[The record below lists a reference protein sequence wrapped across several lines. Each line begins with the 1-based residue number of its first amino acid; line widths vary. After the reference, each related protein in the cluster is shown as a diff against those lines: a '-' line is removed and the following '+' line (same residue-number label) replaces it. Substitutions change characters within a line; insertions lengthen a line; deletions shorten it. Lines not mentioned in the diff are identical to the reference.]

1 MSLNKVNHL
10 AIIMDGNQ
18 RWSSINKKNKLEGYL
33 AGLNNLKF
41 IIDKCIEKKIKNLTV
56 YALSS
61 ENIKR
66 ASSKIIFN
74 LIRDK
79 HKEFLKELLKNHIIN
94 INIIGEKT
102 NISKDILNIF
112 KSLIKKKNPT
122 INLNIVFNY
131 GSLDEIVYIVNNF
144 IINKNKKI
152 NKNSVRS
159 SMYLGNIPDPDILIR
174 TGGYQRL
181 SNFILLNLSYTEL
194 FFTNTLWPDFS
205 HNELE
210 SILLKFSK
218 VNRNYGL

>member
-1 MSLNKVNHL
+1 
-10 AIIMDGNQ
+10 MDGNQ
-18 RWSSINKKNKLEGYL
+18 RWALINKKNKLEGYL

-74 LIRDK
+74 LIIDK
-79 HKEFLKELLKNHIIN
+79 HKEFLKELLKNNIIN

-102 NISKDILNIF
+102 NIPKDILNIF
-112 KSLIKKKNPT
+112 KPLIKKKNIT

>member
-1 MSLNKVNHL
+1 
-10 AIIMDGNQ
+10 MDGNQ
-18 RWSSINKKNKLEGYL
+18 RWALLNKKSKLEGYL
-33 AGLNNLKF
+33 AGLNNLKL
-41 IIDKCIEKKIKNLTV
+41 IINKCIEKKIKNLTV

-79 HKEFLKELLKNHIIN
+79 HKEFLKELLKNNIIN

-152 NKNSVRS
+152 NNNSVRS

-194 FFTNTLWPDFS
+194 FFTNTLWPDFN

>member
-1 MSLNKVNHL
+1 
-10 AIIMDGNQ
+10 MDGNQ
-18 RWSSINKKNKLEGYL
+18 RWALINKKNKLEGYL

-61 ENIKR
+61 ENINR

-79 HKEFLKELLKNHIIN
+79 HKEFLKELLKNNIIN

-144 IINKNKKI
+144 IKNKNKKI

>member
-1 MSLNKVNHL
+1 LSLNKVNHL
-10 AIIMDGNQ
+10 ALIMDGNQ
-18 RWSSINKKNKLEGYL
+18 RWALINKKNKLEGYL

-41 IIDKCIEKKIKNLTV
+41 IVEKCIEKKIKNLTV

-66 ASSKIIFN
+66 GSSKIIFN

-79 HKEFLKELLKNHIIN
+79 HKEFLKELLKNNIIN

-218 VNRNYGL
+218 LKKNYGL

>member
-1 MSLNKVNHL
+1 
-10 AIIMDGNQ
+10 MDGNQ
-18 RWSSINKKNKLEGYL
+18 RWASINKKNKFEGYL

-79 HKEFLKELLKNHIIN
+79 HKEFLKELLKNNIIN

>member
-1 MSLNKVNHL
+1 
-10 AIIMDGNQ
+10 MDGNQ
-18 RWSSINKKNKLEGYL
+18 RWALINKKNKLEGYL

-74 LIRDK
+74 LIKDK

>member
-1 MSLNKVNHL
+1 
-10 AIIMDGNQ
+10 MDGNQ
-18 RWSSINKKNKLEGYL
+18 RWALINKKNKLEGYL

-66 ASSKIIFN
+66 ASSRIIFN

-79 HKEFLKELLKNHIIN
+79 HKEFLKELLKNNIIN
-94 INIIGEKT
+94 INIIGEKKY
-102 NISKDILNIF
+102 ISKDILNIF

-122 INLNIVFNY
+122 ININIVFNY

>member
-1 MSLNKVNHL
+1 
-10 AIIMDGNQ
+10 MDGNQ
-18 RWSSINKKNKLEGYL
+18 RWASINKKNKLEGYL

-66 ASSKIIFN
+66 GSSKIIFN

-79 HKEFLKELLKNHIIN
+79 HKEFLKELLKNNIIN

-144 IINKNKKI
+144 IKNKNKKI

-159 SMYLGNIPDPDILIR
+159 SMYLGHIPDPDILIR

>member
-1 MSLNKVNHL
+1 
-10 AIIMDGNQ
+10 MDGNQ
-18 RWSSINKKNKLEGYL
+18 RWALINKKNKLEGYL
-33 AGLNNLKF
+33 AGLNNLKL

-56 YALSS
+56 YTP
-61 ENIKR
+61 
-66 ASSKIIFN
+66 SSKIIFN
-74 LIRDK
+74 LIRNK
-79 HKEFLKELLKNHIIN
+79 HKDFLKELLKNHIIN

-131 GSLDEIVYIVNNF
+131 GSLNEIVYIVNNF

>member
-1 MSLNKVNHL
+1 
-10 AIIMDGNQ
+10 MDGNQ
-18 RWSSINKKNKLEGYL
+18 RWALINKKNKLEGYL

-74 LIRDK
+74 LIIDK
-79 HKEFLKELLKNHIIN
+79 HKEFLKELLKNNIIN

-102 NISKDILNIF
+102 NIPKDILNIF

-152 NKNSVRS
+152 NKDSVRS

>member
-1 MSLNKVNHL
+1 
-10 AIIMDGNQ
+10 MDGNQ
-18 RWSSINKKNKLEGYL
+18 RWALINKKNKLEGYL

-74 LIRDK
+74 LIINK
-79 HKEFLKELLKNHIIN
+79 HKEFLKELLKNNIIN

-102 NISKDILNIF
+102 NIPKDMLNIF

>member
-1 MSLNKVNHL
+1 
-10 AIIMDGNQ
+10 MDGNQ
-18 RWSSINKKNKLEGYL
+18 RWALINKKNKLEGYL

-66 ASSKIIFN
+66 TSSKIIFN
-74 LIRDK
+74 LIIDK
-79 HKEFLKELLKNHIIN
+79 HKEFLKELLKNNIIN

-102 NISKDILNIF
+102 NIPKDILNIF
-112 KSLIKKKNPT
+112 KSLINKKNPT

>member
-1 MSLNKVNHL
+1 LSLNKVNHIAL
-10 AIIMDGNQ
+10 IMDGNQ
-18 RWSSINKKNKLEGYL
+18 RWALINKKNKLEGYL

-41 IIDKCIEKKIKNLTV
+41 IIDKCIEKKIKYLTV

-66 ASSKIIFN
+66 TSSKIIFN

-79 HKEFLKELLKNHIIN
+79 HKEFLKELLKNNIIN
-94 INIIGEKT
+94 INIIGEKK
-102 NISKDILNIF
+102 NISKNILNIF
-112 KSLIKKKNPT
+112 KSLNKKKNPT

-144 IINKNKKI
+144 IKNKNKKI
-152 NKNSVRS
+152 NKNSIRS
-159 SMYLGNIPDPDILIR
+159 SMYLGKIPDPDILIR

>member
-1 MSLNKVNHL
+1 
-10 AIIMDGNQ
+10 MDGNQ
-18 RWSSINKKNKLEGYL
+18 RWALINKKNKLEGYL

-61 ENIKR
+61 ENINR

>member
-1 MSLNKVNHL
+1 
-10 AIIMDGNQ
+10 MDGNQ
-18 RWSSINKKNKLEGYL
+18 RWALINKKNKLEGYL

-74 LIRDK
+74 LIIDK
-79 HKEFLKELLKNHIIN
+79 HKEFLKELLKNNIIN

-102 NISKDILNIF
+102 NIPKDILNIF

-131 GSLDEIVYIVNNF
+131 GSLDEIIYIVNNF

>member
-1 MSLNKVNHL
+1 
-10 AIIMDGNQ
+10 MDGNQ
-18 RWSSINKKNKLEGYL
+18 RWALINKKNKLEGYL

-41 IIDKCIEKKIKNLTV
+41 IIYKCIEKKIKNLTV

-66 ASSKIIFN
+66 ATSKIIFN

-79 HKEFLKELLKNHIIN
+79 HKEFLKELLKKNFIK
-94 INIIGEKT
+94 INIIGEKK

>member
-1 MSLNKVNHL
+1 
-10 AIIMDGNQ
+10 MDGNQ
-18 RWSSINKKNKLEGYL
+18 RWALINKKNKLEGYL

-61 ENIKR
+61 ENINR
-66 ASSKIIFN
+66 ASSKIIFS

-79 HKEFLKELLKNHIIN
+79 HKEFLKELLKNNIIN

>member
-1 MSLNKVNHL
+1 
-10 AIIMDGNQ
+10 MDGNQ
-18 RWSSINKKNKLEGYL
+18 RWALINKKNKLEGYL
-33 AGLNNLKF
+33 AGLNNLKL

-79 HKEFLKELLKNHIIN
+79 HKEFLKELLKNNIIN

-144 IINKNKKI
+144 IKNKNKKI

>member
-1 MSLNKVNHL
+1 
-10 AIIMDGNQ
+10 MDGNQ
-18 RWSSINKKNKLEGYL
+18 RWALINKKNKLEGYL

-74 LIRDK
+74 LIINK
-79 HKEFLKELLKNHIIN
+79 HKEFLKELLKNNIIN

-102 NISKDILNIF
+102 NIPKDILNIF

-174 TGGYQRL
+174 TGGYKRL

>member
-1 MSLNKVNHL
+1 
-10 AIIMDGNQ
+10 MDGNQ
-18 RWSSINKKNKLEGYL
+18 RWALINKKNKLEGYL

-66 ASSKIIFN
+66 GSSKIIFN

-79 HKEFLKELLKNHIIN
+79 HKEFLKELLKNNIIN

-102 NISKDILNIF
+102 NIPKDILNIF

-122 INLNIVFNY
+122 IVFNY

>member
-1 MSLNKVNHL
+1 
-10 AIIMDGNQ
+10 MDGNQ
-18 RWSSINKKNKLEGYL
+18 RWALINKKNKLEGYL

-66 ASSKIIFN
+66 ATSKIIFN

-79 HKEFLKELLKNHIIN
+79 HKEFLKELLKNNIIN

>member
-1 MSLNKVNHL
+1 
-10 AIIMDGNQ
+10 MDGNQ
-18 RWSSINKKNKLEGYL
+18 RWASINKKNKIEGYL

-79 HKEFLKELLKNHIIN
+79 HKEFLKELLKNNIIN

>member
-10 AIIMDGNQ
+10 ALIMDGNQ
-18 RWSSINKKNKLEGYL
+18 RWALINKKNKLEGYL
-33 AGLNNLKF
+33 AGLNNLKY

-56 YALSS
+56 YALSA

-74 LIRDK
+74 LIINK
-79 HKEFLKELLKNHIIN
+79 HKEFLKELLKNNIIN

-102 NISKDILNIF
+102 NIPKDILNIF

>member
-1 MSLNKVNHL
+1 
-10 AIIMDGNQ
+10 MDGNQ
-18 RWSSINKKNKLEGYL
+18 RWALINKKNKLEGYL

-79 HKEFLKELLKNHIIN
+79 HKEFLKELLKNNIIN

-144 IINKNKKI
+144 IKNKNKKI

>member
-1 MSLNKVNHL
+1 
-10 AIIMDGNQ
+10 MDGNQ
-18 RWSSINKKNKLEGYL
+18 RWASINKKNKLEGYL

-66 ASSKIIFN
+66 ASSRIIFN

>member
-1 MSLNKVNHL
+1 
-10 AIIMDGNQ
+10 MDGNQ
-18 RWSSINKKNKLEGYL
+18 RWALINKKNKIEGYL

-79 HKEFLKELLKNHIIN
+79 HKEFLKELLKNNIIN
-94 INIIGEKT
+94 INIIGEKKY
-102 NISKDILNIF
+102 ISKDILNIF

-144 IINKNKKI
+144 IKNKNKKI

>member
-10 AIIMDGNQ
+10 ALIMDGNQ
-18 RWSSINKKNKLEGYL
+18 RWALINKKNKLEGYL

-74 LIRDK
+74 LIIDK
-79 HKEFLKELLKNHIIN
+79 HKEFLKELLKNNIIN

>member
-1 MSLNKVNHL
+1 
-10 AIIMDGNQ
+10 MDGNQ
-18 RWSSINKKNKLEGYL
+18 RWALINKKNKLEGYL

-74 LIRDK
+74 LIRDQY
-79 HKEFLKELLKNHIIN
+79 KEFLKELSKKNIIN

-152 NKNSVRS
+152 NKNSIRS

>member
-1 MSLNKVNHL
+1 
-10 AIIMDGNQ
+10 MDGNQ
-18 RWSSINKKNKLEGYL
+18 RWALINKKNKLEGYL

-66 ASSKIIFN
+66 ASSRIIFN

-79 HKEFLKELLKNHIIN
+79 HKEFLKELLKNNIIN

-159 SMYLGNIPDPDILIR
+159 SMYLGHIPDPDILIR

>member
-1 MSLNKVNHL
+1 
-10 AIIMDGNQ
+10 MDGNQ
-18 RWSSINKKNKLEGYL
+18 RWALINKKNKLEGYL

-74 LIRDK
+74 LIRNK
-79 HKEFLKELLKNHIIN
+79 HKEFLKELLKNNIIN

-102 NISKDILNIF
+102 NISKDILSIF

>member
-1 MSLNKVNHL
+1 
-10 AIIMDGNQ
+10 MDGNQ
-18 RWSSINKKNKLEGYL
+18 RWALINKKNKLEGYL

-41 IIDKCIEKKIKNLTV
+41 IIDKCIEKKIKYLTV

-66 ASSKIIFN
+66 TSSKIIFN

-79 HKEFLKELLKNHIIN
+79 HKEFLKELLKNNIIN
-94 INIIGEKT
+94 INIIGEKK

>member
-1 MSLNKVNHL
+1 
-10 AIIMDGNQ
+10 MDGNQ
-18 RWSSINKKNKLEGYL
+18 RWALINKKDKLEGYL
-33 AGLNNLKF
+33 AGLNNLKL
-41 IIDKCIEKKIKNLTV
+41 IIDKRIEKKIKNLTV

-66 ASSKIIFN
+66 GSSKIIFN

-79 HKEFLKELLKNHIIN
+79 HKEFLKELLKNNIIN

-131 GSLDEIVYIVNNF
+131 GSLDEMVYIVNNF
-144 IINKNKKI
+144 IKNKNKKI

>member
-1 MSLNKVNHL
+1 
-10 AIIMDGNQ
+10 MDGNQ
-18 RWSSINKKNKLEGYL
+18 RWASINKKNKLEGYL
-33 AGLNNLKF
+33 AGLNNLKL
-41 IIDKCIEKKIKNLTV
+41 IIDKCIEKRIKNLTV
-56 YALSS
+56 YAFSS
-61 ENIKR
+61 ENNNR
-66 ASSKIIFN
+66 ASSKIIYN
-74 LIRDK
+74 LIRNK
-79 HKEFLKELLKNHIIN
+79 HKDFLKELLKKNIN
-94 INIIGEKT
+94 INIIGEKK

-112 KSLIKKKNPT
+112 KSLIKRKNPT

-131 GSLDEIVYIVNNF
+131 GSLDEMVYIVNNF
-144 IINKNKKI
+144 IKNKNKKI

-194 FFTNTLWPDFS
+194 FFTNTLWPDFN

-218 VNRNYGL
+218 VKRNYGL